1 MALKLHVIT
10 MQLFIYKNESGKYRL
25 RKWVIVVLAVLLL
38 IGAGLAFLT
47 ARWKPILSQ
56 KLKDSVYNRSF
67 HLYKLDFKDIS
78 VNLLTG
84 SASLHEVSL
93 IPDTAVYNQLKAIKL
108 APANIFHVKVQELQI
123 NRIALLTAYF
133 KREVEIKTIVLN
145 NPSINLIHYKV
156 EKRPDD
162 GKDQPS
168 LYELISNRVRSIDVK
183 AIKIIDAD
191 FDYING
197 ENSKTLNSVKHLS
210 INVNDLLI
218 DSLSGSDTTRFY
230 YAKDIGFELTGYRS
244 ISKDKMYTIKIDTVS
259 GSVSNKALKI
269 KGLQMIPMYP
279 DLTFSRKYTYGKD
292 RYDLKFNEISFRGVD
307 FKLLDAEGNLYAQ
320 TLKIGP
326 AKVNIFV
333 NRELP
338 PPPNFDKVRNFP
350 HVALKRLP
358 VQTIVD
364 TVKIRNVDVAYTEYN
379 PISQKR
385 GTVYFQNLSGS
396 ILNVTNDTAR
406 LAKNN
411 HAIANLSALVMKASR
426 INVHINFNLTDKN
439 AAFSYSGNVAPMNML
454 VLNPMAKN
462 MGLIEIESGQM
473 QKTDFSIQAN
483 ARGSSG
489 KVRFYY
495 RDLKI
500 KVLKEGE
507 EGAAPKKQGLL
518 SFLANSLLIEDANPT
533 KKQPPRTANVTFQ
546 RTPAASFFNLMWK
559 SLFIGMRETV
569 GLGVIPVK
577 TPEQAMEK
585 IKDKK
590 QERKEKRQEKK
601 EQRQKE
607 KEAQKKIN

>member
-1 MALKLHVIT
+1 MALKLQCHC
-10 MQLFIYKNESGKYRL
+10 MQLFVYKNESGKYRL

-47 ARWKPILSQ
+47 ARWKPLLSK
-56 KLKDSVYNRSF
+56 KLKDGVYNRSF

-78 VNLLTG
+78 INLLTG

-93 IPDTAVYNQLKAIKL
+93 IPDTAVYNQLKATKL
-108 APANIFHVKVQELQI
+108 APANIFQVKVQELQI

-133 KREVEIKTIVLN
+133 KREIEIKTIVLN
-145 NPSINLIHYKV
+145 NPSINVIHYKV
-156 EKRPDD
+156 EKRADD
-162 GKDQPS
+162 GEDQPG

-230 YAKDIGFELTGYRS
+230 YAKDIGFALTGYRS
-244 ISKDKMYTIKIDTVS
+244 ISKDKMYTMKIDTVS

-292 RYDLKFNEISFRGVD
+292 RYDLLFNEISFTGVD
-307 FKLLDAEGNLYAQ
+307 FKLLDAEGNLYAKA
-320 TLKIGP
+320 LKIGP

-385 GTVYFQNLSGS
+385 GTAYFQNLSGS

-411 HAIANLSALVMKASR
+411 HAIANLTALVMKTSR

-439 AAFSYSGNVAPMNML
+439 AAFSYSGNVGPMNML

-462 MGLIEIESGQM
+462 LGLIEIESGQM

-518 SFLANSLLIEDANPT
+518 SFLANNLLIEDANPT
-533 KKQPPRTANVTFQ
+533 KGQPPRAANITFQ

-569 GLGVIPVK
+569 GLGIIPVK

-585 IKDKK
+585 IRDKK

>member
-1 MALKLHVIT
+1 MALKLQDIT
-10 MQLFIYKNESGKYRL
+10 MQLFVYKNKSGKHRL
-25 RKWVIVVLAVLLL
+25 RIWVIVVLVVLVL
-38 IGAGLAFLT
+38 IGAGVAFLT
-47 ARWKPILSQ
+47 ARLEPILSQ
-56 KLKDSVYNRSF
+56 KLKDGVYNRSQ
-67 HLYKLDFKDIS
+67 HLYKLDFKGIS
-78 VNLLTG
+78 VNLLSG
-84 SASLHEVSL
+84 SVSLHEVSL
-93 IPDTAVYNQLKAIKL
+93 VPDTAVYNQLKALKL
-108 APANIFHVKVQELQI
+108 APANLFQVKVRKLQI
-123 NRIALLTAYF
+123 NRVALLTAYF

-162 GKDQPS
+162 NKDKPT
-168 LYELISNRVRSIDVK
+168 LYELISNRVRSIDIK

-218 DSLSGSDTTRFY
+218 DSLSMSDTTRFY

-244 ISKDKMYTIKIDTVS
+244 ISKDKMYTMKVDTVS
-259 GSVSNKALKI
+259 GSVSNRSIKI

-292 RYDLKFNEISFRGVD
+292 RYDLKFNEISFTGVD
-307 FKLLDAEGNLYAQ
+307 FGLLDAEGHLYAKA
-320 TLKIGP
+320 LKIGP

-338 PPPNFDKVRNFP
+338 PPPGFDKVRNFP
-350 HVALKRLP
+350 HVALRRLP

-364 TVKIRNVDVAYTEYN
+364 TVKLRDIDLAYTEYN

-396 ILNVTNDTAR
+396 ILNVTNDTVR
-406 LAKNN
+406 LAKDN
-411 HAIANLSALVMKASR
+411 HAIANLTALVMKTSR

-439 AAFSYSGNVAPMNML
+439 AAFSYNGNVAPMNML

-489 KVRFYY
+489 KVHFYY
-495 RDLKI
+495 TDLKI

-518 SFLANSLLIEDANPT
+518 SFLANNLLIEDANPT
-533 KKQPPRTANVTFQ
+533 KGQAPRTANITFQ

-569 GLGVIPVK
+569 GLDIIPVK

-585 IKDKK
+585 IKDKMD
-590 QERKEKRQEKK
+590 ERLRNKD
-601 EQRQKE
+601 
-607 KEAQKKIN
+607 